1 MNLKSLLMPAI
12 TAWWLSPQ
20 RLERQRRSA
29 ERRRVQRGEPHA
41 VHYFHQADDPY
52 SALMVQCL
60 PQLLQRYDV
69 ALVPHVV
76 SPPADE
82 AAPDRERLIAYS
94 RKDAAWL
101 AQRHG
106 LQFVDRGQ
114 QPDAPALDRVSA
126 QWVHAI
132 DALPV
137 DAHSH
142 LRETLVTLG
151 ALTQS
156 LWNPNATAPAPA
168 LPEAS
173 AAQVQAHLAASDALR
188 QRLGHYNGGMLY
200 YAGEWYWGL
209 DRLHHLEERL
219 QALGAARPGT
229 TGLMFAPEAATSW
242 PAAQPGTCVDF
253 FFSFRSP
260 YSAIAAQRL
269 VALTQGTGIE
279 IRWRFVLPMVMRGLA
294 VPKNKRLY
302 ISSDAAREARRLH
315 VPFGR
320 LCDPVGKPTE
330 RGLALMPL
338 AQARGVTAAY
348 VLSFMQ
354 GVWAEGLDAG
364 SDQGLRQITT
374 RAGLA
379 WPEVCAALQGESW
392 RATAEANRVAMLN
405 LGLWGV
411 PSFRVGDT
419 AVWGQDRLEAVA
431 MALPTH
437 ACPSPS
443 DPAQQRNTAP

>member
-1 MNLKSLLMPAI
+1 MSLKSLLMPAI

-20 RLERQRRSA
+20 RLAGQRRRA
-29 ERRRVQRGEPHA
+29 ERRRSRRGERHQ

-52 SALMVQCL
+52 SALLVQCL
-60 PQLLQRYDV
+60 PQLRQRYDIDV
-69 ALVPHVV
+69 VPHVV
-76 SPPADE
+76 SPPADD

-106 LQFVDRGQ
+106 LNFEDRGE
-114 QPDAPALDRVSA
+114 QPVPIEIEKNSA
-126 QWVHAI
+126 QLVHAI
-132 DALPV
+132 AAQQFDTN
-137 DAHSH
+137 S
-142 LRETLVTLG
+142 G
-151 ALTQS
+151 ALVHA
-156 LWNPNATAPAPA
+156 LWHPDTASPSTRVWPTAG
-168 LPEAS
+168 
-173 AAQVQAHLAASDALR
+173 AAQVQAHLADSNALR

-219 QALGAARPGT
+219 QALGAA
-229 TGLMFAPEAATSW
+229 
-242 PAAQPGTCVDF
+242 QPGITGYMFPPEEATQWPQAAPGSRVDF

-269 VALTQGTGIE
+269 FALTQRTHIQV
-279 IRWRFVLPMVMRGLA
+279 RLRYVLPMVMRGLA
-294 VPKNKRLY
+294 VPQSKRMY
-302 ISSDAAREARRLH
+302 ISQDAAREARRLH

-320 LCDPVGKPTE
+320 VCDPVGKPTE
-330 RGLALMPL
+330 RGLSLMPL
-338 AQARGVTAAY
+338 AEAQGLGQAY

-364 SDQGLRQITT
+364 SDKGLRRITD

-379 WPEVCAALQGESW
+379 WTDVCAALQEDAW
-392 RATAEANRVAMLN
+392 RKTAEFNRVEMLN

-411 PSFRVGDT
+411 PSFQIGDT

-431 MALPTH
+431 WAL
-437 ACPSPS
+437 
-443 DPAQQRNTAP
+443 R

>member
-1 MNLKSLLMPAI
+1 MSLKSLLMPAI

-20 RLERQRRSA
+20 RLAGQRRSA
-29 ERRRVQRGEPHA
+29 ERRRQRRGERHQ

-60 PQLLQRYDV
+60 PQLRQRYDIDFV
-69 ALVPHVV
+69 AHLV
-76 SPPADE
+76 SPPADD

-106 LQFVDRGQ
+106 LDFVDRGQ
-114 QPDAPALDRVSA
+114 QHDTLQLEQHSA
-126 QWVHAI
+126 QMVHLIASQQFKTHSA
-132 DALPV
+132 ALV
-137 DAHSH
+137 H
-142 LRETLVTLG
+142 G
-151 ALTQS
+151 
-156 LWNPNATAPAPA
+156 LWNPGAMPPSLQAWPW
-168 LPEAS
+168 AS
-173 AAQVQAHLAASDALR
+173 STQLQTHLAASNALR
-188 QRLGHYNGGMLY
+188 QRLRHYNGAMLY

-209 DRLHHLEERL
+209 DRLHYLEERL
-219 QALGAARPGT
+219 QALGAARSSK
-229 TGLMFAPEAATSW
+229 TGLMFPPEAAIQW
-242 PAAQPGTCVDF
+242 PQAAHGTCIDF

-269 VALTQGTGIE
+269 FVLTRGTNIQV
-279 IRWRFVLPMVMRGLA
+279 RLRYVLPMVMRGLA
-294 VPKNKRLY
+294 VPKSKRMY
-302 ISSDAAREARRLH
+302 ISQDAAREARRLN

-320 LCDPVGKPTE
+320 VCDPVGKPTE
-330 RGLALMPL
+330 RGLSLMPL
-338 AQARGVTAAY
+338 AEAQGVGQAY

-379 WPEVCAALQGESW
+379 WPAVCAALQEETW
-392 RATAEANRVAMLN
+392 RLTAEANRVEMLS

-411 PSFRVGDT
+411 PSFKVGDT
-419 AVWGQDRLEAVA
+419 AVWGQDRMEAVEL
-431 MALPTH
+431 ALRQNAST
-437 ACPSPS
+437 
-443 DPAQQRNTAP
+443 